1 MDESQKCPNCQREM
15 IKAHLKVSGE
25 DVYLDS
31 TLGEEYSLLRA
42 WVCPSC
48 REVTLKAASPGHL
61 IDPEQKNLSF

>member
-1 MDESQKCPNCQREM
+1 MEEALDCPNCQRKM
-15 IKAHLKVSGE
+15 IKTHLKVSGE

-61 IDPEQKNLSF
+61 IDPEQKKPNF